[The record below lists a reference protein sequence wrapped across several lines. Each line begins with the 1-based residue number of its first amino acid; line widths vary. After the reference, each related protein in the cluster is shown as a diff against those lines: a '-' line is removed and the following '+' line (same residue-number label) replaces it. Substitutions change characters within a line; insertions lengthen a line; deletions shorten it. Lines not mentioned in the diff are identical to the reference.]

1 MEERDHLEFLDFMTE
16 QELKAETIEA
26 NNELAEDINP
36 TVQEINMADIRLHKV
51 TKIEIKKVDKGSG
64 YICRDIVIHNKEWN
78 SDLESMGIKTA
89 AAHSSFYAGQQIK
102 NDDIGDRID
111 LLEDRMDI
119 MEMGK

>member
-16 QELKAETIEA
+16 QELKAATIEA

-78 SDLESMGIKTA
+78 SDL
-89 AAHSSFYAGQQIK
+89 
-102 NDDIGDRID
+102 GDYITMETTLD
-111 LLEDRMDI
+111 LFLENKSATKLI
-119 MEMGK
+119 YEK

>member
-36 TVQEINMADIRLHKV
+36 TVQEINMADIRIHKV

-78 SDLESMGIKTA
+78 SDL
-89 AAHSSFYAGQQIK
+89 
-102 NDDIGDRID
+102 GDYINMETTLD
-111 LLEDRMDI
+111 LFLDNTSVAKLVYE
-119 MEMGK
+119 K